1 MTLCKDLVGK
11 SVVTIDKGQ
20 LIGEVKDICF
30 LPDLT
35 ALAGIH
41 LGKQGLLRR
50 KSLVIPAE
58 AVMVFGIDVILVE
71 NDQALTD
78 DKELPEAAKWLM
90 LDKLEGREVD
100 TVGGTKIGSI
110 GDVVLDENGKIIAF
124 TLSRI
129 NVEGPL
135 AQSRLVYAGAI
146 IDYGLDGAM
155 TIDLSKAEQGS
166 SISAQPVQPVP
177 SREWDTPIPVEKS
190 EETPAPTSTDNEP
203 LTFTDNESESADDL
217 TNP

>member
-1 MTLCKDLVGK
+1 MRLCKDLVGK
-11 SVVTIDKGQ
+11 SVVTIDTGQ

-50 KSLVIPAE
+50 KSLVVPAD
-58 AVMVFGIDVILVE
+58 AVRVFGIDMILVE
-71 NDQALTD
+71 NEQALTD
-78 DKELPEAAKWLM
+78 DKELPEAAKWLL

-100 TVGGTKIGSI
+100 TAGGTKIGSI
-110 GDVVLDENGKIIAF
+110 GDVVLDEDGKIVAF
-124 TLSRI
+124 TLSRV

-135 AQSRLVYAGAI
+135 AQSRLVYTSAI
-146 IDYGLDGAM
+146 IDYGVDGAM
-155 TIDLSKAEQGS
+155 TIDLSRAEQGS
-166 SISAQPVQPVP
+166 NASPQPTPSIATELPEERRVEP
-177 SREWDTPIPVEKS
+177 TPE
-190 EETPAPTSTDNEP
+190 PAADDS
-203 LTFTDNESESADDL
+203 LTFTSAESDSADVT